1 MSGTIRI
8 GSKRANS
15 AGKPRPGE
23 SVIHVDRTNPVLGNR
38 HVLRNHLDSV
48 ERAKVIAAY
57 EQDLLADEA
66 EPGGG
71 PMTKAIARIAD
82 RVVSGERVVLL
93 CWCHPEH
100 RCHAQHIEDRVRRIL
115 ALPSVTP

>member
-66 EPGGG
+66 VSG

-82 RVVSGERVVLL
+82 RVASGERVVLL
-93 CWCHPEH
+93 CWCFPEH
-100 RCHAQHIEDRVRRIL
+100 SCHAQHIENRVRRML
-115 ALPSVTP
+115 ALPTS